1 MDGTPLGNSR
11 QYEDF
16 VIDAPPADFRVRSQ
30 AYCDW
35 AVFED
40 EMRNIFEKTWVYVA
54 HESEVPAA
62 GDFKTTAIGR
72 VPVIVSRDKDSNI
85 HVLLNVCRH
94 RGAAL
99 CRTERGNTN
108 KFVCPYHAWIYG
120 SDGKLLST
128 SSVEGG
134 FPKGFAEDIGG
145 LIRVPRVASYR
156 GLIFASISPTVG
168 SLETH
173 LGPVRTYVDLWFD
186 QSPNGRVRLL
196 EPRRAYYDANWK
208 FQLENTTDGWH
219 ARYVHDSAFKTMQD
233 FSARDP
239 AKGWQGCTRGFE
251 RGHGILERPMR
262 NSFAPEVERSYMALL
277 TARHGKDRA
286 EQAHYG
292 RHITL
297 FPNLHLMEFKIR
309 VVQPVAVDRT
319 IVYEFPIEF
328 EDAPAEI
335 NAAVTQ
341 RTMNEGSLAAGFV
354 NSDDVEIF
362 SRVQSGLHGAHLM
375 EWFILARGMAEERV
389 EPSGERVGA
398 ESFELPQRSIYREW
412 SRLMNAARA

>member
-1 MDGTPLGNSR
+1 MDGTPIAKSR

-16 VIDAPPADFRVRSQ
+16 VIETPPVDFRIRAQ
-30 AYCDW
+30 IYRDP

-40 EMRNIFEKTWVYVA
+40 EMHNIFEKTWVYVA
-54 HESEVPAA
+54 HDSEIPNP
-62 GDFKTTAIGR
+62 GDFKTTAVGR
-72 VPVIVSRDKDSNI
+72 LPVIVSRDKGGKV

-94 RGAAL
+94 RGAVL

-120 SDGKLLST
+120 NDGNLLST
-128 SSVEGG
+128 SSLEGG
-134 FPKGFAEDIGG
+134 FPQGFAEGIGG
-145 LIRVPRVASYR
+145 LIHLPRVATYR
-156 GLIFASISPTVG
+156 GLIFASVSPTG
-168 SLETH
+168 DSLESQ
-173 LGPVRTYVDLWFD
+173 LGPVRTYIDLWFD

-196 EPRRAYYDANWK
+196 EPRRAFYDANWK

-233 FSARDP
+233 FSKRDP
-239 AKGWQGCTRGFE
+239 TKGWQGCTRGFE

-262 NSFAPEVERSYMALL
+262 SSFAPEVEESYMALL
-277 TARHGKDRA
+277 TDRHGKDRA
-286 EQAHYG
+286 EKAHYG

-297 FPNLHLMEFKIR
+297 FPNVHLMEFKIR

-328 EDAPAEI
+328 EDAPTEV
-335 NAAVTQ
+335 NAAVAQ
-341 RTMNEGSLAAGFV
+341 RMLHEGSLAAGFV

-362 SRVQSGLHGAHLM
+362 SRVQSGLYGAHLM
-375 EWFILARGMAEERV
+375 EWFILARGMAEEKV
-389 EPSGERVGA
+389 EASGERVGA
-398 ESFELPQRSIYREW
+398 ESFELPQRAIYREW
-412 SRLMNAARA
+412 SRLMNAGG